1 MVADVGPRDW
11 LDWLAEPIHAPGDDD
26 RCLARV
32 ALAAAAWRCDAAG
45 DLPLVLDVAGL
56 S

>member
-1 MVADVGPRDW
+1 MADVGPRDW
-11 LDWLAEPIHAPGDDD
+11 VDVLAQPIHTPGEQD

-32 ALAAAAWRCDAAG
+32 ALAAAAWRRDAAD
-45 DLPLVLDVAGL
+45 DLHLVLDVAGL

>member
-1 MVADVGPRDW
+1 MADDGPRDW
-11 LDWLAEPIHAPGDDD
+11 VDVLAQPVHAPSDTD

-32 ALAAAAWRCDAAG
+32 ALAAAAWRRDAAH